1 MIFLFKKIL
10 DIAINFIFNRNPNL
24 SITRR
29 ELKKLFSFATSQTR
43 FIFNSKFCNQ
53 IDGGAFG
60 SPLAPVLANIFMG
73 FHDSKWLNEY
83 NFNKPKF
90 YLTFVDEILAA
101 FDNEQDSLNFL
112 NFLNNRHP
120 NIKFRLNLILKN
132 AYPPFLIEK
141 IIKKYHD
148 YKFSNNQNQLRDQ
161 ADVHYFKLPYI
172 GNPSHHVKIKLLKL
186 CKEFCRENF
195 NIKLVFNS
203 FKIKSLRKPNL
214 NARQSHLALALLL

>member
-1 MIFLFKKIL
+1 
-10 DIAINFIFNRNPNL
+10 
-24 SITRR
+24 
-29 ELKKLFSFATSQTR
+29 
-43 FIFNSKFCNQ
+43 
-53 IDGGAFG
+53 
-60 SPLAPVLANIFMG
+60 MG
-73 FHDSKWLNEY
+73 FHEPKWLNEY
-83 NFNKPKF
+83 NLNKLKF
-90 YLTFVDEILAA
+90 YFRQVDDILAA
-101 FDNEQDSLNFL
+101 SDNEQDLLKFL
-112 NFLNNRHP
+112 SYLNNRHP
-120 NIKFRLNLILKN
+120 NIKFRLNLTLKN